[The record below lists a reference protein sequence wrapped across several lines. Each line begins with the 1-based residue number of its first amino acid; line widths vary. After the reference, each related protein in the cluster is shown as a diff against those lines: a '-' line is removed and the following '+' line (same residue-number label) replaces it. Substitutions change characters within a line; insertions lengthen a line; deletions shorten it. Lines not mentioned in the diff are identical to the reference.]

1 MNQTTIDKLAR
12 QERIR
17 REILNKSDLIPTLPD
32 LVVRVIELLNRGTT
46 EPEELE
52 RHIQYDQVL
61 VAKLLGMVNSPFYAV
76 NRKITT
82 VSDAVMVL
90 GFRGLRSL
98 VLASSTAQFMTR
110 DFSLYGHTDKGL
122 WLHALTTATIARTL
136 GRECRLGAAAAEEL
150 FIAGLLHDVGKMLV
164 APHLMEIGAPRMQ
177 PTDDVR
183 ARERDA
189 IGIDHEEAGALVCA
203 KWNLSQELQS
213 IIVSLDDEDTDP
225 PSKDVAVVR
234 IADQF
239 ACELGHGFEPG
250 LAPLPHYRASDFEV
264 LGLNDKAWEEARERI
279 ELNVEAAMS
288 SLRDICG

>member
-1 MNQTTIDKLAR
+1 MNHTTIDKLAR

-136 GRECRLGAAAAEEL
+136 ARECRLGAAAAEEL
-150 FIAGLLHDVGKMLV
+150 FITGLLHDVGKMLV
-164 APHLMEIGAPRMQ
+164 APHLIEAGVTKIDPS
-177 PTDDVR
+177 DDVR
-183 ARERDA
+183 GIERDTV
-189 IGIDHEEAGALVCA
+189 GIDHQEAGALVCA
-203 KWNLSQELQS
+203 KWNLSEELQS
-213 IIVSLDDEDTDP
+213 IIVALDEP
-225 PSKDVAVVR
+225 ENSSKEIAVVR
-234 IADQF
+234 LAD
-239 ACELGHGFEPG
+239 ALAVELGHGYEAGRTPI
-250 LAPLPHYRASDFEV
+250 PRYRPSDFEA
-264 LGLNDKAWEEARERI
+264 LGLDDTAWEEARERI
-279 ELNVEAAMS
+279 ELNVAAAMS